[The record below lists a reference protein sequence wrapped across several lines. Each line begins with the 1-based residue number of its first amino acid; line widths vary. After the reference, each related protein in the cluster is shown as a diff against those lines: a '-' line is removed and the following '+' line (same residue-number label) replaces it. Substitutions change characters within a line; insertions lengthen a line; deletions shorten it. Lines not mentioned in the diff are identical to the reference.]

1 MLKKLIIVREG
12 TRKSR
17 HGFTGSICFILALSQ
32 VINQKADYR
41 FLQAKKYISYLYHS
55 LFSKK
60 NTTQHFAQL
69 GTEI

>member
-1 MLKKLIIVREG
+1 MLKELIIVREG

-17 HGFTGSICFILALSQ
+17 HGFTASICFILALSQ

-41 FLQAKKYISYLYHS
+41 FLQAKKYII
-55 LFSKK
+55 FIPQFIFKK